1 MAYRPFPN
9 VDRAL
14 SQVRRHQPNASVIP
28 LPECLRPMAD
38 SLAAVRANTRRAA
51 EQGFGMTPGE
61 YRLLTRPPVVSDGS

>member
-1 MAYRPFPN
+1 MAFRPYPN

-28 LPECLRPMAD
+28 LPECLRPMTD

-51 EQGFGMTPGE
+51 EQGFGIAADE
-61 YRLLTRPPVVSDGS
+61 YRLSTRPRIVGGGS